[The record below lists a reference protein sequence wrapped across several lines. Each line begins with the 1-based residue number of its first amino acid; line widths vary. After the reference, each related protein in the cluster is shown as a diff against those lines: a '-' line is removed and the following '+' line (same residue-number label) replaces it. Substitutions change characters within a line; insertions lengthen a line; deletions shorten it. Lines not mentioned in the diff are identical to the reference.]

1 MMRFVKRLC
10 SWKIVPAVWTLLTI
24 FLLCLPGSAIPS
36 EGVFSIEGID
46 KVVHVTLFGG
56 IVLLWGFN
64 LYFRR
69 LENTKWRTIIV
80 LLTFFSIALGIGLE
94 FIQRCCIPNRSFDAY
109 DMIADSAGA
118 IIAGIYHLLVKV
130 K

>member
-10 SWKIVPAVWTLLTI
+10 NWKVLPGGWTVLTI
-24 FLLCLPGSAIPS
+24 FLLCLPGSAIPG
-36 EGVFSIEGID
+36 EGVFSTEGID

-69 LENTKWRTIIV
+69 FDKTKWRRIIV
-80 LLTFFSIALGIGLE
+80 LLTFFSVALGIGLE
-94 FIQRCCIPNRSFDAY
+94 FLQLYFIPNRSFDGY
-109 DMIADSAGA
+109 DMIADSIGA
-118 IIAGIYHLLVKV
+118 IAAGVYHLLVKV